1 MVEELERKTMEE
13 ILTEA
18 QKLQQEVPK
27 GPIGG
32 IGAVNQS
39 NPHSVGTILGS
50 LSEYVLDA
58 LANPSIDHWP
68 LYAMIAITVLLAY
81 LLHTALD
88 AKIEEN
94 IRLGRYGNE
103 PEPREYTEEEFH
115 HDLDKNGPY
124 NRAMSA
130 LTSDAL
136 IKLRPLISKRAYSN
150 FAKRRQVVMQE
161 RLGYFQQQETEKYI
175 ECI

>member
-1 MVEELERKTMEE
+1 MEE
-13 ILTEA
+13 ILAEA
-18 QKLQQEVPK
+18 EKLQQEVPK

-32 IGAVNQS
+32 IGAVKES
-39 NPHSVGTILGS
+39 NPHSIGTILES
-50 LSEYVLDA
+50 LLKYVEDA
-58 LANPSIDHWP
+58 FVNPSIDYWP
-68 LYAMIAITVLLAY
+68 LYTMIVIVILCAY

-94 IRLGRYGNE
+94 LRLGRYGNE
-103 PEPREYTEEEFH
+103 PEPKEYSEEEFH
-115 HDLDKNGPY
+115 HDLDKNAPY

-150 FAKRRQVVMQE
+150 FAKRR
-161 RLGYFQQQETEKYI
+161 
-175 ECI
+175 